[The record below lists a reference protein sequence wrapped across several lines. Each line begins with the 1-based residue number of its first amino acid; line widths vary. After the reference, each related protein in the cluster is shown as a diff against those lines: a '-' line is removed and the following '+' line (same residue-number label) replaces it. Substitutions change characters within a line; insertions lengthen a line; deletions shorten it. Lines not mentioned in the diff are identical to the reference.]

1 VRKAEVDVAD
11 YTIEHLADGRI
22 GILFDG
28 ERVGTADDLDGAA
41 SLAAAD
47 ALSEDRDEYPDVVYD
62 VAADTGQMV
71 GNVKHMRFFR
81 EAVADAIAAEWPEP
95 APALAPAC

>member
-1 VRKAEVDVAD
+1 MAD

-47 ALSEDRDEYPDVVYD
+47 ALS
-62 VAADTGQMV
+62 ADTGQMV